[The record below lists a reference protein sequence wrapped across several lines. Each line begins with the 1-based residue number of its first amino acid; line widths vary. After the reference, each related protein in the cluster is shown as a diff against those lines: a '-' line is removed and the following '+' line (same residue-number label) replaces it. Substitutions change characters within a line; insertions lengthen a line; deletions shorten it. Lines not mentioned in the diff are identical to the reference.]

1 MLNTIFSSG
10 LGGEGEGSPSL
21 FVSFLLALLQRGQPL
36 DQVQQLLGGLVLAC
50 PPQELQL
57 FAGEDRGVDLEAL
70 DLALGHFLGHFNSP
84 LAWAPGPL
92 PFANCSMPELHS

>member
-10 LGGEGEGSPSL
+10 LGREGQGSPSL
-21 FVSFLLALLQRGQPL
+21 FVSFLLALLQRVQPL

-57 FAGEDRGVDLEAL
+57 FAGEDREVDLEAIE
-70 DLALGHFLGHFNSP
+70 LGHFLGHFNSP

-92 PFANCSMPELHS
+92 PFANCSMPE